1 MTHHDGG
8 ELQEPQDDRP
18 PPQKQPVFNLP
29 FIIVAVLGFMIA
41 IQVGS
46 AYLMSD
52 TTYEAFLF
60 TFGFI
65 PARYTIPLAQ
75 QGLEWFWTP
84 VTYSFLHGGVE
95 HILFNGLW
103 LMAFGAPVARRI
115 GTPRFILFWIISSAI
130 SAFGHAA
137 LDWSSIT
144 VLIGASG
151 VVSALMGAACR
162 FAFPPRGQRYHPS
175 FGHLLPRQGI
185 VQALTNK
192 TVLIFT
198 IAWLAG
204 NALIAVGFPLFGDV
218 GGEVA
223 WDAHIFGFFFGF
235 LFFGLFDPKVA
246 SGEKAAS
253 ID

>member
-1 MTHHDGG
+1 MTHHEGG
-8 ELQEPQDDRP
+8 EFQEPQDDRP
-18 PPQKQPVFNLP
+18 TQKQPIFNLP
-29 FIIVAVLGFMIA
+29 FILVAVLGFMIA
-41 IQVGS
+41 IQAGS
-46 AYLMSD
+46 TYLMSD
-52 TTYEAFLF
+52 ETYEAFVF

-65 PARYTIPLAQ
+65 PARYIDPLAQ
-75 QGLEWFWTP
+75 KGLEWLWTP

-115 GTPRFILFWIISSAI
+115 GTPRFCIFWVLSAAV

-162 FAFPPRGQRYHPS
+162 FAFPPRGQRYNPS

-185 VQALTNK
+185 IQALTNR

-198 IAWLAG
+198 IMWLAG
-204 NALIAVGFPLFGDV
+204 NVLIAVGFPLFGDV

-235 LFFGLFDPKVA
+235 LFFGLFDRQA
-246 SGEKAAS
+246 AFENKATS